1 MFAGTL
7 KANNDLDLTSL
18 ARGDIMAT
26 TQTTQRKTAA
36 TKRSTAAKKAA
47 QTRSANQAA
56 EARKRTTAAKKA
68 AETRR
73 ELAKTP
79 VDRVQ
84 EYAEKAVLVQI
95 GAGLVARDALL
106 EAVGG
111 LRTSLS
117 SRESAEKELELR
129 RRRLEAELK
138 RFERRGTTAR
148 TRFEREAK
156 KTRTRVERD
165 LKSRR
170 SRIENDVK
178 TLRTDLNKQVK
189 GASTQAEF
197 VTSRVENLLQTGLT
211 AGQKAATT
219 VQERIASVA

>member
-1 MFAGTL
+1 
-7 KANNDLDLTSL
+7 
-18 ARGDIMAT
+18 MAT
-26 TQTTQRKTAA
+26 NATTARKTNT

-84 EYAEKAVLVQI
+84 EYAERVALVQV
-95 GAGLVARDALL
+95 GAALVARDAVT
-106 EAVGG
+106 EAVDT
-111 LRTSLS
+111 LRSSLS
-117 SRESAEKELELR
+117 SRDKVEKELQVR

-138 RFERRGTTAR
+138 RFERRGSTEVK
-148 TRFEREAK
+148 RFEREAK
-156 KTRTRVERD
+156 KTRTRVGR
-165 LKSRR
+165 
-170 SRIENDVK
+170 DVK
-178 TLRTDLNKQVK
+178 TLRTDVTKQVK
-189 GASTQAEF
+189 PVTTQADF
-197 VTSRVENLLQTGLT
+197 VVARAQNLIQTGLT

>member
-1 MFAGTL
+1 
-7 KANNDLDLTSL
+7 
-18 ARGDIMAT
+18 MAT
-26 TQTTQRKTAA
+26 TATTQRRTNA
-36 TKRSTAAKKAA
+36 TRRSTSAKKAA

-56 EARKRTTAAKKA
+56 EARKRTTAARKA

-84 EYAEKAVLVQI
+84 EYAQRAVNVQL
-95 GAGLVARDALL
+95 GASLVARDAVK
-106 EAVGG
+106 EAVDG
-111 LRTSLS
+111 LRTSLG
-117 SRESAEKELELR
+117 SRENAEKELQLR

-138 RFERRGTTAR
+138 RLERRGTTAR
-148 TRFEREAK
+148 NRFEREAK
-156 KTRTRVERD
+156 RTRTRVERD
-165 LKSRR
+165 LR
-170 SRIENDVK
+170 
-178 TLRTDLNKQVK
+178 KQVK
-189 GASTQAEF
+189 GAGTQAEF

>member
-1 MFAGTL
+1 
-7 KANNDLDLTSL
+7 
-18 ARGDIMAT
+18 MAT

-47 QTRSANQAA
+47 QTRSANEAA

-84 EYAEKAVLVQI
+84 EYAEKVVLVQV
-95 GAGLVARDALL
+95 GAGLVARDALI
-106 EAVGG
+106 EAVDG

-117 SRESAEKELELR
+117 SREQAEKELELR

-148 TRFEREAK
+148 TRL
-156 KTRTRVERD
+156 ERD
-165 LKSRR
+165 LKQRR
-170 SRIENDVK
+170 SRFE
-178 TLRTDLNKQVK
+178 KQVK
-189 GASTQAEF
+189 TAGTQAEF

>member
-1 MFAGTL
+1 
-7 KANNDLDLTSL
+7 
-18 ARGDIMAT
+18 MAT
-26 TQTTQRKTAA
+26 NATNASTARKTAA

-47 QTRSANQAA
+47 QTRSATQAA

-84 EYAEKAVLVQI
+84 EYAERVALVQV
-95 GAGLVARDALL
+95 GAALVARDTVTETLDS
-106 EAVGG
+106 
-111 LRTSLS
+111 LRGTLG
-117 SRESAEKELELR
+117 SRDKVEKELQVR
-129 RRRLEAELK
+129 RRRLEAEIK
-138 RFERRGTTAR
+138 RFERRGSTAR

-156 KTRTRVERD
+156 KTRTRAERD

-170 SRIENDVK
+170 ATFTK
-178 TLRTDLNKQVK
+178 RTK
-189 GASTQAEF
+189 GITTQADF
-197 VTSRVENLLQTGLT
+197 VTSRVENLVQTGLT

-219 VQERIASVA
+219 VQERIASVV

>member
-1 MFAGTL
+1 
-7 KANNDLDLTSL
+7 
-18 ARGDIMAT
+18 MAT
-26 TQTTQRKTAA
+26 TNTSTNARKAAA

-79 VDRVQ
+79 VDRIG
-84 EYAEKAVLVQI
+84 EYAERAALVQV
-95 GAGLVARDALL
+95 GAVLVARDAVT
-106 EAVGG
+106 EAVDT
-111 LRTSLS
+111 LRGTLG
-117 SRESAEKELELR
+117 SRDKVEKELQVR
-129 RRRLEAELK
+129 RRRLEAEIK
-138 RFERRGTTAR
+138 RFERRGSTEVK
-148 TRFEREAK
+148 RFEREAK
-156 KTRTRVERD
+156 RTRTRVG
-165 LKSRR
+165 K
-170 SRIENDVK
+170 DVK
-178 TLRTDLNKQVK
+178 SLRTDVTKQVK
-189 GASTQAEF
+189 PITTQADL

>member
-1 MFAGTL
+1 M
-7 KANNDLDLTSL
+7 D
-18 ARGDIMAT
+18 T
-26 TQTTQRKTAA
+26 TDTTATTQRKTAA

-56 EARKRTTAAKKA
+56 EARKRTTTAKKA

-84 EYAEKAVLVQI
+84 EYAQKAVAVQL
-95 GAGLVARDALL
+95 GASLVARDAVI
-106 EAVGG
+106 EAVDG
-111 LRTSLS
+111 LRTSLT
-117 SRESAEKELELR
+117 SREKAEKELQLR
-129 RRRLEAELK
+129 RRRLQAELK

-148 TRFEREAK
+148 TRFER
-156 KTRTRVERD
+156 D

-170 SRIENDVK
+170 TRLEKDVK

-189 GASTQAEF
+189 GAGSQAEL

-211 AGQKAATT
+211 AGQKAATS

>member
-1 MFAGTL
+1 MTQ
-7 KANNDLDLTSL
+7 
-18 ARGDIMAT
+18 MAT
-26 TQTTQRKTAA
+26 TNTATNARKAAA

-56 EARKRTTAAKKA
+56 EARKRTAAAKKA

-84 EYAEKAVLVQI
+84 EYAERAALVQV
-95 GAGLVARDALL
+95 GAALVARDA
-106 EAVGG
+106 VTDTFGS
-111 LRTSLS
+111 LRTSLG
-117 SRESAEKELELR
+117 SRDKVEKELQVR

-138 RFERRGTTAR
+138 RFERRGSTELK
-148 TRFEREAK
+148 RFEREAK
-156 KTRTRVERD
+156 KTRTRVGKD
-165 LKSRR
+165 VR
-170 SRIENDVK
+170 SA
-178 TLRTDLNKQVK
+178 T
-189 GASTQAEF
+189 TQADF
-197 VTSRVENLLQTGLT
+197 IVARAQNLLQTSLT

>member
-1 MFAGTL
+1 MP
-7 KANNDLDLTSL
+7 
-18 ARGDIMAT
+18 T

-56 EARKRTTAAKKA
+56 EARQRTTAAKQA

-84 EYAEKAVLVQI
+84 EYAQKAVLVQL
-95 GAGLVARDALL
+95 GAGLVARDAVV
-106 EAVGG
+106 EAVDG
-111 LRTSLS
+111 LRSSLS
-117 SRESAEKELELR
+117 SREKAEQELQLR

-165 LKSRR
+165 LKQRR
-170 SRIENDVK
+170 TRIEKDVQA
-178 TLRTDLNKQVK
+178 LRTDLNKQVK
-189 GASTQAEF
+189 SAGTQAEF
-197 VTSRVENLLQTGLT
+197 VTSRVENLVQTGLT

-219 VQERIASVA
+219 VQERITSVA

>member
-1 MFAGTL
+1 
-7 KANNDLDLTSL
+7 
-18 ARGDIMAT
+18 MAT
-26 TQTTQRKTAA
+26 TATTARKTTA

-84 EYAEKAVLVQI
+84 EYAERIALVQL
-95 GAGLVARDALL
+95 GAALVARDAVT
-106 EAVGG
+106 EAVDSVVGTLG
-111 LRTSLS
+111 
-117 SRESAEKELELR
+117 SRDQAEKELQVR

-138 RFERRGTTAR
+138 RFERRGSTAR
-148 TRFEREAK
+148 TRIEREAK
-156 KTRTRVERD
+156 KTRTRVQRD
-165 LKSRR
+165 LKARR
-170 SRIENDVK
+170 TDVTKATKPITTQADFVTSRIENIV
-178 TLRTDLNKQVK
+178 
-189 GASTQAEF
+189 
-197 VTSRVENLLQTGLT
+197 QTGIT

-219 VQERIASVA
+219 VQERVAARV

>member
-1 MFAGTL
+1 
-7 KANNDLDLTSL
+7 
-18 ARGDIMAT
+18 MAT
-26 TQTTQRKTAA
+26 TASNATTQRKTNA

-79 VDRVQ
+79 VERVQ
-84 EYAEKAVLVQI
+84 EFAEKAVLVPL
-95 GAGLVARDALL
+95 GASLVARDAVK
-106 EAVGG
+106 EAVDG

-117 SRESAEKELELR
+117 SREKAEKELQLR

-156 KTRTRVERD
+156 RTRTRVERD
-165 LKSRR
+165 LK
-170 SRIENDVK
+170 
-178 TLRTDLNKQVK
+178 KQVK
-189 GASTQAEF
+189 GAGTQAEF
-197 VTSRVENLLQTGLT
+197 VTSRVENLVQTGLT
-211 AGQKAATT
+211 TGQQVAGEVQK
-219 VQERIASVA
+219 RIASVA

>member
-1 MFAGTL
+1 
-7 KANNDLDLTSL
+7 
-18 ARGDIMAT
+18 MADTPNTAST
-26 TQTTQRKTAA
+26 TRKTNA

-84 EYAEKAVLVQI
+84 EYAERAALVQV
-95 GAGLVARDALL
+95 GAALVARDALT
-106 EAVGG
+106 EAVDS
-111 LRTSLS
+111 LRTSLG
-117 SRESAEKELELR
+117 SRDKVEKELQVR

-138 RFERRGTTAR
+138 RFERRGSTEVK
-148 TRFEREAK
+148 RFEREAK
-156 KTRTRVERD
+156 KTRTRVG
-165 LKSRR
+165 K
-170 SRIENDVK
+170 DVNS
-178 TLRTDLNKQVK
+178 LRADVTKQVK
-189 GASTQAEF
+189 PFTSQADL
-197 VTSRVENLLQTGLT
+197 VAARAQNLLQTGLT
-211 AGQKAATT
+211 AGQKAATS

>member
-1 MFAGTL
+1 
-7 KANNDLDLTSL
+7 
-18 ARGDIMAT
+18 MAT
-26 TQTTQRKTAA
+26 NANTPSTASTARKTAA

-56 EARKRTTAAKKA
+56 EARKRTTAAKQA

-84 EYAEKAVLVQI
+84 EYAERAAFVQV
-95 GAGLVARDALL
+95 GSSLYARNAFT
-106 EAVGG
+106 EAVES

-117 SRESAEKELELR
+117 SRDKVEKELQVR
-129 RRRLEAELK
+129 RRRLEAEIK
-138 RFERRGTTAR
+138 RFERRGSTEIK
-148 TRFEREAK
+148 RFEREAK
-156 KTRTRVERD
+156 KTRTRAGR
-165 LKSRR
+165 
-170 SRIENDVK
+170 DVK
-178 TLRTDLNKQVK
+178 TLRTDVTKQVK
-189 GASTQAEF
+189 PVTTQADF
-197 VTSRVENLLQTGLT
+197 VVARAQNLIQTGLT

>member
-1 MFAGTL
+1 
-7 KANNDLDLTSL
+7 
-18 ARGDIMAT
+18 MAT
-26 TQTTQRKTAA
+26 TATTQQTAA
-36 TKRSTAAKKAA
+36 TKRSTAAKRAA

-84 EYAEKAVLVQI
+84 EYAERAVLVPL
-95 GAGLVARDALL
+95 GASLVARDAVA
-106 EAVGG
+106 EAVEG
-111 LRTSLS
+111 LRSSLS
-117 SRESAEKELELR
+117 SREKAEKELQVR

-148 TRFEREAK
+148 TRFERDLK
-156 KTRTRVERD
+156 QRRTRLE
-165 LKSRR
+165 
-170 SRIENDVK
+170 
-178 TLRTDLNKQVK
+178 KQVASTRK
-189 GASTQAEF
+189 GVSTQADL

-211 AGQKAATT
+211 AGQKAATS
-219 VQERIASVA
+219 VQERVSTVA